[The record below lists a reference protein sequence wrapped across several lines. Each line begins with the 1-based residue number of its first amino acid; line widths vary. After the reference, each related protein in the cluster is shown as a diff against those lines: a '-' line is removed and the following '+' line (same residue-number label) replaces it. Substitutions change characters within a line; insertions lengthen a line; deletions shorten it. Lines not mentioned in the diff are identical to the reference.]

1 LLVFLLSAGEGEKT
15 EVSGGKAELFGSLYE
30 QYLPKVYQYVNY
42 RVGDRT
48 ITEDLT
54 SDIFHKALT
63 SFKKYEPGRASFSTW
78 IFSIARNTLIDYYR
92 RRSKEQEFRKEA
104 EPNLLASTTS
114 FEEEVARAEEIHKL
128 RECFSLLK
136 SNEQELIS
144 LKFGSGMTN
153 REISRV
159 TGLSESNV
167 GTIICRA
174 LRKLR
179 DSFLEWQNEG

>member
-1 LLVFLLSAGEGEKT
+1 LLVFLLSTGEGEKT
-15 EVSGGKAELFGSLYE
+15 EVSGSKAELFGGLYE

-63 SFKKYEPGRASFSTW
+63 SFKKYEPEKASFSTW

-92 RRSKEQEFRKEA
+92 RKSKEQEFRKE